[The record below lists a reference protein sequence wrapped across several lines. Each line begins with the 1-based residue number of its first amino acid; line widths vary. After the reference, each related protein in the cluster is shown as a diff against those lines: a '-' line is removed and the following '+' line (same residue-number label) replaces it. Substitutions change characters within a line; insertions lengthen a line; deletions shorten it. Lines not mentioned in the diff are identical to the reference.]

1 MIEPCHQSGP
11 LVPRLVTCLRTYD
24 RRTAAADVAA
34 GITVGLVALPLAMA
48 FAIASGLSPQAGL
61 AHSARIRLLE
71 VLSADGEQGV
81 QALQARLD
89 LDQPI
94 VSQQLARLRVSGIV
108 VSRKQGTSVQYALAD
123 PRIADLLG
131 VAKAILN
138 RRLTNH
144 RTLLHELRR
153 QS

>member
-1 MIEPCHQSGP
+1 MNRPSLELQT
-11 LVPRLVTCLRTYD
+11 LKAEFFR
-24 RRTAAADVAA
+24 A
-34 GITVGLVALPLAMA
+34 
-48 FAIASGLSPQAGL
+48 L
-61 AHSARIRLLE
+61 AHPARIRLLE

-94 VSQQLARLRVSGIV
+94 VSQQLARLRASGIV
-108 VSRKQGTSVQYALAD
+108 VSRKEGTSVQYALAD
-123 PRIADLLG
+123 SRVADLLG

-153 QS
+153 QR

>member
-1 MIEPCHQSGP
+1 MNRPSLELQT
-11 LVPRLVTCLRTYD
+11 LKAEFFR
-24 RRTAAADVAA
+24 A
-34 GITVGLVALPLAMA
+34 
-48 FAIASGLSPQAGL
+48 L
-61 AHSARIRLLE
+61 AHPARIRLLE
-71 VLSADGEQGV
+71 VLSADGEHGV

-94 VSQQLARLRVSGIV
+94 VSQQLARLRASGIV
-108 VSRKQGTSVQYALAD
+108 VSRKNGTAVQYALAD
-123 PRIADLLG
+123 PRIADLLS

-153 QS
+153 QR

>member
-1 MIEPCHQSGP
+1 MS
-11 LVPRLVTCLRTYD
+11 R
-24 RRTAAADVAA
+24 
-34 GITVGLVALPLAMA
+34 
-48 FAIASGLSPQAGL
+48 ASHELQTLKAEFFRAL
-61 AHSARIRLLE
+61 AHPARIRLLE
-71 VLSADGEQGV
+71 VLSADGEQSV
-81 QALQARLD
+81 QALQSRLD

-94 VSQQLARLRVSGIV
+94 VSQQLATLRAGGIV
-108 VSRKQGTSVQYALAD
+108 VSPKEGTSVKYAG
-123 PRIADLLG
+123 RSTHRGSTG

>member
-1 MIEPCHQSGP
+1 MKRPSSELQT
-11 LVPRLVTCLRTYD
+11 LKAEFFR
-24 RRTAAADVAA
+24 A
-34 GITVGLVALPLAMA
+34 
-48 FAIASGLSPQAGL
+48 L
-61 AHSARIRLLE
+61 AHPARIRLLE

-94 VSQQLARLRVSGIV
+94 VSQQLARLRASGIV
-108 VSRKQGTSVQYALAD
+108 VSRKQGTTVQYALAD
-123 PRIADLLG
+123 SRLADLLA

>member
-1 MIEPCHQSGP
+1 MNHPSLELQT
-11 LVPRLVTCLRTYD
+11 LKAEFFR
-24 RRTAAADVAA
+24 A
-34 GITVGLVALPLAMA
+34 
-48 FAIASGLSPQAGL
+48 L
-61 AHSARIRLLE
+61 AHPARIRLLE

-94 VSQQLARLRVSGIV
+94 VSQQLARLRASGIV
-108 VSRKQGTSVQYALAD
+108 VCRKNGTSVRYALAD

-144 RTLLHELRR
+144 RTLLTELRR
-153 QS
+153 QG